1 MVLQERYDYLIT
13 GAGSAGCVLARRL
26 SDAGNKVL
34 LIEAGM
40 NDKSWI
46 LRMPAGLRSTFKPS
60 SKYNYWF
67 KSTKQKYLDNREI
80 DQPRGK
86 VLGGSSS
93 INGMTWL
100 RGHPLDYNRWE
111 EQGAKGWAWEE
122 CFDYFKKIESSEI
135 NDGYRGQTGF
145 IKAQRYEN
153 LSPLNLAFIEAGI
166 EAGFKKSEDV
176 NGFQQEGVSRF
187 EMSVDNGIRNSA
199 SYGYLHSQRDNS
211 NLTILLN
218 AQTEKIL
225 IKNSIAEGLVVKHRG
240 HSTHI
245 FATKEV
251 LISAGVFGSPQLL
264 MLSGIGPKAHLQ
276 DKGIETLVDLPAVG
290 ENLQDHLECH
300 IQIETKEPVSLNKE
314 LQPHRILMAGLK
326 WFGFKKGVASV
337 NQCHVGAF
345 LKSEES
351 ISHADIQFHFFPL
364 FFDKNWIPQPTTY
377 GYRLG
382 VGPMR
387 PSSRGHVKL
396 RSLNIEDQPLIE
408 PNYMST
414 QKDWE
419 IMRRAMRLGHQLL
432 SQEAFKKFHYR
443 EDTPA
448 IDMNDDN
455 ELDDFIRK
463 DASSAYHPCGTCK
476 MGHESDTSAVVS
488 PELKVKGLGNL
499 RIVDASVIPSLPS
512 ANINATTIMIAEKA
526 SDIILKTK
534 TIKSQILPFV

>member
-67 KSTKQKYLDNREI
+67 KSIKQKYLDNREI

-111 EQGAKGWAWEE
+111 EQGAKGWAWED
-122 CFDYFKKIESSEI
+122 CFDYFKKIESSQI

-153 LSPLNLAFIEAGI
+153 LSPLNSAFIEAGI

-187 EMSVDNGIRNSA
+187 EMNVDNGIRNSA

-240 HSTHI
+240 HSAHI

-276 DKGIETLVDLPAVG
+276 DKGIETIVDLPAVG

-314 LQPHRILMAGLK
+314 LQLHRILLAGLQ
-326 WFGFKKGVASV
+326 WFGFKKGIASV

-387 PSSRGHVKL
+387 PTSRGHVKL
-396 RSLNIEDQPLIE
+396 QSANIEDQLLIE

-414 QKDWE
+414 KQDWE
-419 IMRRAMRLGHQLL
+419 IMRRAMRLGHKLL
-432 SQEAFKKFHYR
+432 SQKAFKKFHYR

-455 ELDDFIRK
+455 ALDAFIRK

-476 MGHESDTSAVVS
+476 MGHESDSSAVVS
-488 PELKVKGLGNL
+488 PELRVKGLGNL

-534 TIKSQILPFV
+534 TIKSQIMPFV